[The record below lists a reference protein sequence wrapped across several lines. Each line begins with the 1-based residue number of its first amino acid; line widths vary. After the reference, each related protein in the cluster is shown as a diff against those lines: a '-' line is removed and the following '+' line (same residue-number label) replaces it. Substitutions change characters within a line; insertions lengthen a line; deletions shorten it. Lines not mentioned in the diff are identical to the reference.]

1 MNFLEDLNERQKEAV
16 LYNGGPSMVIAGA
29 GSGKTR
35 VLTYRI
41 AYLISKGVD
50 PFNILALTFTNKAA
64 KEMRSRVE
72 KLIGREARNLWIG
85 TFHSIFARIL
95 RIEADKTGYPGN
107 FSIYDAGDSKSL
119 VRLIIKEMQLD
130 DKNYKPSVVLKRI
143 SLAKNNLISVEEY
156 LNSPVYREEDERYR
170 KPELGNIYKTYLQRC
185 FKASAMDFD
194 DLLFNTYK
202 LFQDFPEALHK
213 YQNKFHY
220 VLLDEFQ
227 DTNHAQYLITRKLAA
242 CPPLPPPGGGTGHPL
257 TPPGGKGGGQIP
269 PSGGLRGAD
278 LAGLLAVNP
287 YFIKDY
293 LLASK
298 NYPLNK
304 LTEIIHHLALADLQA
319 KGIIG
324 GSISEGQILKEL
336 IFRIL
341 H

>member
-1 MNFLEDLNERQKEAV
+1 MDFLDKLNSRQKEAV

-41 AYLISKGVD
+41 AYHISTGVD

-72 KLIGREARNLWIG
+72 KLVGQEARNLWIG

-95 RIEADKTGYPGN
+95 RIEADKIGYPSN

-143 SLAKNNLISVEEY
+143 SLAKNSLISVEEY

-170 KPELGNIYKTYLQRC
+170 KPELGNIYKTYQQRC

-227 DTNHAQYLITRKLAA
+227 DTNHAQYLITRKLAESPPPSPPEGGDWPSLNPTKRQKSWQRGWQS
-242 CPPLPPPGGGTGHPL
+242 PPLGGVGGGFF
-257 TPPGGKGGGQIP
+257 
-269 PSGGLRGAD
+269 
-278 LAGLLAVNP
+278 
-287 YFIKDY
+287 YFR
-293 LLASK
+293 SW
-298 NYPLNK
+298 
-304 LTEIIHHLALADLQA
+304 
-319 KGIIG
+319 
-324 GSISEGQILKEL
+324 
-336 IFRIL
+336 
-341 H
+341 